1 MVLVE
6 IRIWGQVKEEFS
18 GVNVFEF
25 KFCITEKE
33 IEQKN
38 SPGKRNWISV
48 FVEDN
53 NQAPRDGLPR
63 LWEMWRGQEHQKPL
77 VFYNCNWKLPP
88 QENLLLQ
95 LSWNVADTST
105 ARLLWPSR

>member
-38 SPGKRNWISV
+38 SPGKRN
-48 FVEDN
+48 
-53 NQAPRDGLPR
+53 
-63 LWEMWRGQEHQKPL
+63 
-77 VFYNCNWKLPP
+77 
-88 QENLLLQ
+88 
-95 LSWNVADTST
+95 
-105 ARLLWPSR
+105 